1 MPWSSLQA
9 TNQPMPEREGE
20 PAAGEAPATD
30 AEGEGEAEG
39 QGEGEGEV
47 LAELEVRR
55 FGHGDVTLEPPAGG

>member
-1 MPWSSLQA
+1 VPWSSLQA

-30 AEGEGEAEG
+30 AEGEGEG
-39 QGEGEGEV
+39 QGEGEGKV
-47 LAELEVRR
+47 LAELEVRT